1 MRKTI
6 FNSLFDEVVY
16 FNENTTYLDK
26 INSIIDWKPIEAML
40 ESKYRW
46 TKNAHG
52 HPAYSPLLLFKILL
66 FQTWEKLSD
75 PQTEFALKDRLSA
88 IRFVGLSITGDVPDH
103 STISRFRSRLNELGI
118 LEDLFLEV
126 NRQLSE
132 KGYMVKEKSSAVI
145 DATII
150 ESSRRPRRILENIPV
165 DREEEHDDFDDKSNT
180 TKDVKNTNM
189 TNNSESDESS
199 DTSKTTISKMVVSSD
214 PDAAFLKKGKKVH
227 YGYKGFAACD
237 SGQFVIG
244 YHCTPANMSEMK
256 ELVNFLPKLPL
267 DEGTAIYADKGYA
280 SAENRTYLKSMGLID
295 KIMHK
300 GARGRSLTE
309 EQKMENKVI
318 GRFRSKIERIFGI
331 FKRNQGLFKTR
342 FVGLSKVEFEF
353 GLHCIAHNMKKAAN
367 MVNLSY
373 SY

>member
-1 MRKTI
+1 MKRI
-6 FNSLFDEVVY
+6 IVNSLFDEIVY
-16 FNENTTYLDK
+16 LSEHSTYLDK
-26 INSIIDWKPIEAML
+26 INNIIDWKPIEVML

-52 HPAYSPLLLFKILL
+52 HPAYSPLILFKILL

-150 ESSRRPRRILENIPV
+150 ESSRRPKRMVENIPV

-180 TKDVKNTNM
+180 TKGDNDNSKTNS
-189 TNNSESDESS
+189 SESDESS
-199 DTSKTTISKMVVSSD
+199 DSSNTTISKMVISSD
-214 PDAAFLKKGKKVH
+214 PDAAFLKKGKKIH
-227 YGYKGFAACD
+227 YGYKGFASCD
-237 SGQFVIG
+237 SRQFVIG
-244 YHCTPANMSEMK
+244 YHCTPANVSEIK
-256 ELVNFLPKLPL
+256 ELVNFLPKLSL

-280 SAENRTYLKSMGLID
+280 SAENRAHLRSMGFID

-318 GRFRSKIERIFGI
+318 GKFRGKIERIFGI
-331 FKRNQGLFKTR
+331 IKRNQGLFESR